1 MTTPWS
7 DPVVQTFRDR
17 LRALLAG
24 PAVQDALED
33 LLDGDDEDYDA
44 RPVYRILG
52 EQRMLAPNWP
62 VRYGGAGAPRA
73 AADVVSEELAVHGVP
88 DSAYVNSVRN
98 AGECILLAADEA
110 QRARYLPGIARG
122 NLGVAVLYSEPEAGS
137 DLASLRMRA
146 ERVPGGWRLT
156 GEKLYNVKAGFS
168 QAAICLARTREGA
181 TKYAGLTLFL
191 LPLEVPGVCL
201 ERVESLNP
209 DPFYR
214 VRFDAVD
221 VGEDCVLGAE
231 GSGWRLVTAAL
242 AIERTGLDYN
252 AKAQAWLRTVLLSAE
267 QAPVALDPVAIDHL
281 VALRTRIAAG
291 HALATLS
298 SGIDTAENIDIDG
311 TAMSKLINSELGAD
325 VATFGLEALGMGGL
339 VSDVARP
346 TVRLHR
352 QCREGPGLRL
362 SAGST
367 EMMLRTI
374 AASLGL

>member
-1 MTTPWS
+1 MTTLWS
-7 DPVVQTFRDR
+7 DPAVQAFRAR

-33 LLDGDDEDYDA
+33 LLRGDDEDYDA

-62 VRYGGAGAPRA
+62 VHYGGAGAPNA
-73 AADVVSEELAVHGVP
+73 AADVVSEELAMHGVP

-122 NLGVAVLYSEPEAGS
+122 DLGIAVLYSEPEAGS
-137 DLASLRMRA
+137 DLASLRMSA

-181 TKYAGLTLFL
+181 TRYAGLTLFL
-191 LPLEVPGVCL
+191 LPLEGPGIRL

-214 VRFDAVD
+214 VRFDAAEIGD
-221 VGEDCVLGAE
+221 DCVLGAE
-231 GSGWRLVTAAL
+231 GGGWRLVTAAL

-252 AKAQAWLRTVLLSAE
+252 AKAQAWLRTVLLSVE
-267 QAPVALDPVAIDHL
+267 QERVALDAGVIDQL
-281 VALRTRIAAG
+281 VTLRTRIAAG
-291 HALATLS
+291 HALATR
-298 SGIDTAENIDIDG
+298 SGMDTAEDVDIDG
-311 TAMSKLINSELGAD
+311 TAMSKLVNSELGAE
-325 VATFGLEALGMGGL
+325 VATFGLEALGMDGL
-339 VSDVARP
+339 VSDFAKP

-352 QCREGPGLRL
+352 QCREGPGLKL

-374 AASLGL
+374 AAGLGL